1 MQTVPL
7 VNLLVAV
14 PIHHVRSNHHLQ
26 DERAALAERAAA
38 ATADIAA
45 VAGARFLASRWRA
58 EAWPPLRQMLA
69 GRPAP
74 RP

>member
-1 MQTVPL
+1 M
-7 VNLLVAV
+7 AF
-14 PIHHVRSNHHLQ
+14 LQ
-26 DERAALAERAAA
+26 DDRAALAERAAA